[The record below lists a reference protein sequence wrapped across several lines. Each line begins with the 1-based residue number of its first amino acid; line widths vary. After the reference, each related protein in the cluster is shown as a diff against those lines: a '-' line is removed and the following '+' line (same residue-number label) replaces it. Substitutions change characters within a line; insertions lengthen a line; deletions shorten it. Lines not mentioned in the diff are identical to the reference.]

1 MLAENSAHST
11 HLNPLALP
19 GHRALPGSG
28 PDRFDPA
35 HPGNH
40 IGSRESHKRRN
51 MDTRRRQHVPIQHG
65 RTRLVGVLVLILVFS
80 ITLLRSYAPTEGK
93 KTPDI

>member
-1 MLAENSAHST
+1 
-11 HLNPLALP
+11 
-19 GHRALPGSG
+19 
-28 PDRFDPA
+28 
-35 HPGNH
+35 
-40 IGSRESHKRRN
+40 